1 MIPVFGFLPSVLS
14 RQAFNTFITDIL
26 NTQFSS
32 RSSDWT
38 SSRPTFWRSAL
49 LCGPWAEL
57 HVRNTHF
64 SELAAAR
71 IATSVLRQWAI
82 PTSAF
87 LNTGLRPAL
96 HVVRFCAQ
104 RGHSLKSG
112 RGAAHRK
119 PAVLLA
125 HGHLGDGRP
134 EACEW
139 THWPTDGS
147 GWRAGTSI
155 HDRDAVGLI

>member
-64 SELAAAR
+64 SEIAAAR

-119 PAVLLA
+119 PVVLLA
-125 HGHLGDGRP
+125 RGHLGGRVVRKRV
-134 EACEW
+134 
-139 THWPTDGS
+139 S
-147 GWRAGTSI
+147 GHTGLQTAAGGVPALPSTTETLL
-155 HDRDAVGLI
+155 D